1 MIVTLSWNS
10 PGSKDRGC
18 FILKGVMMDRRQL
31 IGLSAALAAAS
42 ITRASAKDQ
51 ATAEQ
56 GGTMFRIGAIADA
69 QYADQD
75 DAGAR
80 MYRRTPAK
88 LEEAVATLNKAGIDF
103 AVHLGDFIDGDEKSY
118 DTVLPLIAKLNCP
131 VRFVLGNHDFA
142 VPEEKKLFLPQR
154 LGMPGRYYSFA
165 HKGWRF
171 VVLDGNDLSTHGWPA
186 GSAEDLESRK
196 IYAEKYPNAATW
208 DGGIGPVQLLWLEK
222 TLTEADASGQ
232 KVALLCHFPIA
243 PENPHNLWNANEVIS
258 RIAPHPSVKLWLNGH
273 NHDGNYGVV
282 SGIHCLN
289 LKGMLDTEETSYA
302 VLSFYADRI
311 AVKGY
316 GRQDDRILQLRP

>member
-1 MIVTLSWNS
+1 
-10 PGSKDRGC
+10 
-18 FILKGVMMDRRQL
+18 MDRRQL
-31 IGLSAALAAAS
+31 IGLTAAVAVTGIS
-42 ITRASAKDQ
+42 GASAKE
-51 ATAEQ
+51 AS
-56 GGTMFRIGAIADA
+56 MFKIGAIADA

-88 LEEAVATLNKAGIDF
+88 LEEAVVTLNKAGIDF

-142 VPEEKKLFLPQR
+142 VPQEKKLFLPQR

-171 VVLDGNDLSTHGWPA
+171 VVLDGNDLSTYGWPA